1 MFQNLISSE
10 AELRDFLGEPSELV
24 KRKQL
29 PALDKHGRA
38 FIAQS
43 PFMVIGT
50 TGSDGSCDVSPRG
63 DPAGFVQVLDDTHL
77 VIPDRPGNRRA
88 DTLRNI
94 VQTQSIAL
102 LFMIPGV
109 EETFRVNGHAWLT
122 RDPTLLSTLQAH
134 GKTPQLAIGVELVE
148 CFLQCAKAFKRSELW
163 MPNTWH
169 ERQLPSL
176 SCMLL
181 DQIGPFELSSA
192 AVEQNIAESYVKRLY

>member
-29 PALDKHGRA
+29 SALDKHGRA

-109 EETFRVNGHAWLT
+109 EETFRVNGRAWLT
-122 RDPTLLSTLQAH
+122 RDPALLTQMQAF
-134 GKTPQLAIGVELVE
+134 GKVPQLAIGVEVVE
-148 CFLQCAKAFKRSELW
+148 CYLQCVKAFKRSKLW
-163 MPNTWH
+163 QFEQWPP
-169 ERQLPSL
+169 RQLPSQA
-176 SCMLL
+176 CMLV
-181 DQIGPFELSSA
+181 DQIGPTDMTLRDIERA
-192 AVEQNIAESYVKRLY
+192 IEESYTKRLY